1 MIEQFKRRF
10 NSLYWHQFAL
20 TAGMVLLTL
29 LLLGVSFFTLS
40 YGTTTADK
48 RGEMRTRAELIA
60 QVSADYFA
68 AAGDASIDEGTALR
82 KLADMAS
89 RMTDVDFLI
98 CSAQGNVLLT
108 TDEEL
113 VGRSITIPQN
123 IVDDIL
129 GEKALY
135 QGRSNINGTYSV
147 KKFAVAVPVLSSES
161 QLVGIVLAVMD
172 ESEIMQVWRSFIG
185 MFLMTSA
192 IILLISFLASSV
204 TSMRQIKPITDM
216 VQATRAYA
224 AGDFDV
230 RIPELDRSDEIG
242 ELAQSFN
249 AMADSLA
256 ETERQ
261 RRDFIANVSHELK
274 TPMTTIGGYI
284 DGMLDGTIPPE
295 KQQHYMQIVSGEVR
309 RLSRLVRNMLDI
321 AKLQAMGVE
330 ESRKTRFD
338 LGEELS
344 DVLITF
350 EQKIYNKHLDVRVDL
365 PDKPVWTRAERDS
378 ITQVIYNLIENAIK
392 FCPDGGRLSLRVQS
406 DGGKAR
412 VSVENT
418 GPTIDKDELPL
429 LFDRFHK
436 ADKSRSADREGWG
449 LGLYIAKT
457 IVGAHGGDIWATSE
471 NGVTQFNFTLPAVR

>member
-1 MIEQFKRRF
+1 MKTTFSR
-10 NSLYWHQFAL
+10 QFAMI
-20 TAGMVLLTL
+20 AAL
-29 LLLGVSFFTLS
+29 LLLCLLITGVSFRFLMLGTIESQNQQTMIRDAEAVAELAEAYDSVGDLQNNFDFHISLSLFTKVGDAEALLCDTDGVIRICSCEKFSCDHIGQTVDPVLLAKIQKDGSWYEETSLS
-40 YGTTTADK
+40 SIYDEPRYLAGQTLLASDGEQIGYVLVSAPMAQTKNFMLRSSTLFFYVAIAVLIVSMLAASFLSRMQVRPLGQMADAARRFG
-48 RGEMRTRAELIA
+48 RGELSVRVEESPKNTSEINDLARA
-60 QVSADYFA
+60 FN
-68 AAGDASIDEGTALR
+68 T
-82 KLADMAS
+82 M
-89 RMTDVDFLI
+89 VDSL
-98 CSAQGNVLLT
+98 
-108 TDEEL
+108 E
-113 VGRSITIPQN
+113 
-123 IVDDIL
+123 
-129 GEKALY
+129 
-135 QGRSNINGTYSV
+135 
-147 KKFAVAVPVLSSES
+147 SSE
-161 QLVGIVLAVMD
+161 
-172 ESEIMQVWRSFIG
+172 RR
-185 MFLMTSA
+185 
-192 IILLISFLASSV
+192 
-204 TSMRQIKPITDM
+204 RQEF
-216 VQATRAYA
+216 V
-224 AGDFDV
+224 
-230 RIPELDRSDEIG
+230 
-242 ELAQSFN
+242 
-249 AMADSLA
+249 
-256 ETERQ
+256 
-261 RRDFIANVSHELK
+261 ANVSHELK

-330 ESRKTRFD
+330 DSRKTRFD

-378 ITQVIYNLIENAIK
+378 ITQVIYNLIDNAIK